1 MRSDYPPDSKTVKG
15 AGTVEEKDGK
25 TRRLVLGF
33 DAGCMTCSR
42 LAERIEDRVGDR
54 IEVRSLN
61 DPFMARWREQALGK
75 DAPWVPTLV
84 EVEGDAIRAWTGVRM
99 GARLS
104 RVLGPVATWRMM
116 QVLGEANA
124 DHELADSTA
133 VNAISGLT
141 RGQFLKGVGGAA
153 VAVSILGGTGKL
165 PAPAEAAVSVR
176 VEEIVGSELVGI
188 ARRVAE
194 RKDVRNV
201 MDAGWREKVRGGSV
215 IDAGGADMEV
225 RAIDFGEGRVSFANG
240 EFAVSGDLAVLK
252 AARHELPHGNS
263 VMAVSY
269 AMPERNRLLVYYEY
283 EKPVF
288 LPKDQAKTKT
298 EALLYR
304 QEGDELVLERASSN
318 RHSQVLLHEEGTS
331 STLASRSTSCRSDRH
346 CNNPCDIVYGYSRCH
361 RLKSIRCVV
370 RQCRLCAIACFGGY
384 LLCAACALVVCAT
397 GVIRECCSGGY
408 GCKRCGWCH

>member
-1 MRSDYPPDSKTVKG
+1 
-15 AGTVEEKDGK
+15 VEEKDGK

-33 DAGCMTCSR
+33 DAGCMTCSE
-42 LAERIEDRVGDR
+42 LARRIEERVGNK
-54 IEVRSLN
+54 IEVLSLN
-61 DPFMARWREQALGK
+61 DPAMDHWRREAFGE
-75 DAPWVPTLV
+75 DAPWAPTLV
-84 EVEGDAIRAWTGVRM
+84 EVDHGKVRAWTGVRM

-124 DHELADSTA
+124 DLHLADSVAARAT
-133 VNAISGLT
+133 SGLT

-153 VAVSILGGTGKL
+153 VAISVLEGTGKL

-176 VEEIVGSELVGI
+176 VEEIGGSELVGI
-188 ARRVAE
+188 ARSVAE

-201 MDAGWREKVRGGSV
+201 MDALWREKVRGGRV
-215 IDAGGADMEV
+215 IDTGEADMDV

-263 VMAVSY
+263 LMAVSY
-269 AMPERNRLLVYYEY
+269 AMPERNRILVYYEY
-283 EKPVF
+283 DKPVF
-288 LPKDQAKTKT
+288 LPKDQAKTRT

-304 QEGDELVLERASSN
+304 QEGEELVLEKASSN
-318 RHSQVLLHEEGTS
+318 RHSQVLLQEEGAS
-331 STLASRSTSCRSDRH
+331 STLTTRSVSCRGDRH
-346 CNNPCDIVYGYSRCH
+346 CDSPCDIVYGYSRCH

-370 RQCRLCAIACFGGY
+370 RQCRLCAVACLGGY
-384 LLCAACALVVCAT
+384 LLCAACALVVCAV
-397 GVIRECCSGGY
+397 GVVRECCSGGY
-408 GCKRCGWCH
+408 GCKRCGYCRG

>member
-1 MRSDYPPDSKTVKG
+1 
-15 AGTVEEKDGK
+15 VEQRDGK

-33 DAGCMTCSR
+33 DAGCMTCSE
-42 LAERIEDRVGDR
+42 LARRIEERVGNK
-54 IEVRSLN
+54 IEVLSLN
-61 DPFMARWREQALGK
+61 DPFMARWREQVLGK

-84 EVEGDAIRAWTGVRM
+84 EVEGGAIHAWTGVRM

-104 RVLGPVATWRMM
+104 RALGPLATWRVM
-116 QVLGEANA
+116 QVLGEAN
-124 DHELADSTA
+124 DDLELVDSVA
-133 VNAISGLT
+133 ARAASGLT

-153 VAVSILGGTGKL
+153 VAMSILGGTGKL

-201 MDAGWREKVRGGSV
+201 MDAAWREKVRGGSV
-215 IDAGGADMEV
+215 IDAGGADTEV
-225 RAIDFGEGRVSFANG
+225 RAIDFGEGRVSFAHG
-240 EFAVSGDLAVLK
+240 QFAVSGDLAVLK
-252 AARHELPHGNS
+252 AARHELPHENS
-263 VMAVSY
+263 LMAVSY
-269 AMPERNRLLVYYEY
+269 AMPQRNRLLVYYEY

-288 LPKDQAKTKT
+288 LPKDQAKTRT

-318 RHSQVLLHEEGTS
+318 RHPQVLLPEEGTS
-331 STLASRSTSCRSDRH
+331 STLASRSASCRGDRH
-346 CNNPCDIVYGYSRCH
+346 CNSPCDIVYGYSRCH
-361 RLKSIRCVV
+361 RLKSIRCVA
-370 RQCRLCAIACFGGY
+370 RQCRLCAITCLGGY
-384 LLCAACALVVCAT
+384 LLCAACALVVCT
-397 GVIRECCSGGY
+397 VGVIRECCSGGY

>member
-1 MRSDYPPDSKTVKG
+1 M
-15 AGTVEEKDGK
+15 EEKDGK

-33 DAGCMTCSR
+33 DAGCMTCSG

-61 DPFMARWREQALGK
+61 DPAMDHWRREAFGE
-75 DAPWVPTLV
+75 DAPWAPTLV
-84 EVEGDAIRAWTGVRM
+84 EVERGRVRAWTGARM
-99 GARLS
+99 AARLS

-124 DHELADSTA
+124 DLELTDSTA
-133 VNAISGLT
+133 VNALSGLT

-176 VEEIVGSELVGI
+176 VEEIVGSELVSV

-201 MDAGWREKVRGGSV
+201 MDAAWQEQVRGGSV
-215 IDAGGADMEV
+215 LDAGGADAEV
-225 RAIDFGEGRVSFANG
+225 QAIDFGEGRVSFANG

-263 VMAVSY
+263 LMAVSY
-269 AMPERNRLLVYYEY
+269 AMPESNRLLVYYEY

-318 RHSQVLLHEEGTS
+318 RHSQVLLQEEGTS
-331 STLASRSTSCRSDRH
+331 SQLASRSASCRPDRR
-346 CNNPCDIVYGYSRCH
+346 CNGPCDIVYGYSRCH
-361 RLKSIRCVV
+361 RLKSIRCVA
-370 RQCRLCAIACFGGY
+370 RQCRLCAITCLGGY
-384 LLCAACALVVCAT
+384 LLCAACALVICAT

>member
-1 MRSDYPPDSKTVKG
+1 
-15 AGTVEEKDGK
+15 VEEKDGK

-33 DAGCMTCSR
+33 DAGCMTCSE
-42 LAERIEDRVGDR
+42 LARRIEERVGNK
-54 IEVRSLN
+54 IEVLSLN
-61 DPFMARWREQALGK
+61 DPAMDHWRREAFGG
-75 DAPWVPTLV
+75 DAPWAPTLV
-84 EVEGDAIRAWTGVRM
+84 EVDHGKVRAWTGVRM

-124 DHELADSTA
+124 DLHLADSVAARAT
-133 VNAISGLT
+133 SGLT

-153 VAVSILGGTGKL
+153 VAISVLGGTGKL

-176 VEEIVGSELVGI
+176 VEEIAGSELVGI
-188 ARRVAE
+188 ARSVAE

-201 MDAGWREKVRGGSV
+201 MDALWREKVRGGRV
-215 IDAGGADMEV
+215 IDTGEADMDV
-225 RAIDFGEGRVSFANG
+225 QAIDFGEGRVSFANG

-263 VMAVSY
+263 LTAVSY
-269 AMPERNRLLVYYEY
+269 AMPDRNRILVYYEY
-283 EKPVF
+283 DKPVF
-288 LPKDQAKTKT
+288 LPKDQAKTRT

-318 RHSQVLLHEEGTS
+318 RHSQVLLEEEGTS
-331 STLASRSTSCRSDRH
+331 STLATRSVSCRGDRH
-346 CNNPCDIVYGYSRCH
+346 CDSPCDIVYGYSRCH

-370 RQCRLCAIACFGGY
+370 RQCRLCAIACLGGY

-408 GCKRCGWCH
+408 GCKRCGYCRG

>member
-1 MRSDYPPDSKTVKG
+1 
-15 AGTVEEKDGK
+15 
-25 TRRLVLGF
+25 
-33 DAGCMTCSR
+33 
-42 LAERIEDRVGDR
+42 
-54 IEVRSLN
+54 
-61 DPFMARWREQALGK
+61 MARWREQALGK

-104 RVLGPVATWRMM
+104 RALGPLATWRVM
-116 QVLGEANA
+116 QVLGEAN
-124 DHELADSTA
+124 DELELVDSVA
-133 VNAISGLT
+133 ARAASGLT

-153 VAVSILGGTGKL
+153 VAISILGGTGKL
-165 PAPAEAAVSVR
+165 PASAEAAVSVG
-176 VEEIVGSELVGI
+176 VEEIVGGELVGI

-201 MDAGWREKVRGGSV
+201 MDAVWREKVRGGSV
-215 IDAGGADMEV
+215 IDAGGADMEIK
-225 RAIDFGEGRVSFANG
+225 AIDFGEGRVSFVNG

-263 VMAVSY
+263 LMALSY
-269 AMPERNRLLVYYEY
+269 AMPERNRILVYYEY
-283 EKPVF
+283 DKPVF
-288 LPKDQAKTKT
+288 LPKDQAKTRT

-318 RHSQVLLHEEGTS
+318 RHSQVLLQEEGTS
-331 STLASRSTSCRSDRH
+331 STLATRSVSCRGDRH

-370 RQCRLCAIACFGGY
+370 RQCRLCAIACLGGY

>member
-1 MRSDYPPDSKTVKG
+1 MEQTRYEG
-15 AGTVEEKDGK
+15 
-25 TRRLVLGF
+25 RRLVLGF
-33 DAGCMTCSR
+33 DAGCMTCSG
-42 LAERIEDRVGDR
+42 LAKRIEDRVGDK

-61 DPFMARWREQALGK
+61 DPAMDHWRREVFGE
-75 DAPWVPTLV
+75 DAPWAPTLV
-84 EVEGDAIRAWTGVRM
+84 EIEHGRVKAWTGVRM

-124 DHELADSTA
+124 DLELADSTA
-133 VNAISGLT
+133 VNAISGLS

-153 VAVSILGGTGKL
+153 VAISILGGTGKL

-176 VEEIVGSELVGI
+176 VEEIVGRELVGI
-188 ARRVAE
+188 ARGVAA

-201 MDAGWREKVRGGSV
+201 TNAAWREKVRGGSV
-215 IDAGGADMEV
+215 IDAGGADVEM
-225 RAIDFGEGRVSFANG
+225 RAIDFGGGRVSFANN
-240 EFAVSGDLAVLK
+240 EFSVSGDLAVLK
-252 AARHELPHGNS
+252 AARHELPHGNRLL
-263 VMAVSY
+263 AVTY
-269 AMPERNRLLVYYEY
+269 AMPESNQILVYYEY
-283 EKPVF
+283 DKPVY

-318 RHSQVLLHEEGTS
+318 RHPQILLQEEGAS
-331 STLASRSTSCRSDRH
+331 STLDTRSVSCRGDRH
-346 CNNPCDIVYGYSRCH
+346 CDNPCDIVYGYSRCH

-370 RQCRLCAIACFGGY
+370 GQCRICAIACLGGY
-384 LLCAACALVVCAT
+384 LLCAACALAVCT
-397 GVIRECCSGGY
+397 VGVIRECCSGGY

>member
-1 MRSDYPPDSKTVKG
+1 MEQTRDEG
-15 AGTVEEKDGK
+15 
-25 TRRLVLGF
+25 RRLVLGF
-33 DAGCMTCSR
+33 DAGCMTCSG

-61 DPFMARWREQALGK
+61 DPAMDHWRREALGE
-75 DAPWVPTLV
+75 DAPWAPTLV
-84 EVEGDAIRAWTGVRM
+84 EVDHGKVRAWTGARM
-99 GARLS
+99 AARLS
-104 RVLGPVATWRMM
+104 RVLGPIATWRMM

-124 DHELADSTA
+124 DLELTDSTA

-176 VEEIVGSELVGI
+176 VEEIVGSELVGV

-201 MDAGWREKVRGGSV
+201 MDAAWREKVRGGSV
-215 IDAGGADMEV
+215 LDAGGADAEV
-225 RAIDFGEGRVSFANG
+225 QAIDFGEGRVSFADG
-240 EFAVSGDLAVLK
+240 DFAVSGDLAVLK

-288 LPKDQAKTKT
+288 LPKDQAKTRT

-318 RHSQVLLHEEGTS
+318 RHSQVLLQEEGTL
-331 STLASRSTSCRSDRH
+331 STLESRRASCLPDRN
-346 CNNPCDIVYGYSRCH
+346 CNGPCDIVYGYSRCR
-361 RLKSIRCVV
+361 RLKSIRCVA
-370 RQCRLCAIACFGGY
+370 RQCRLCAITCLGGY

>member
-1 MRSDYPPDSKTVKG
+1 
-15 AGTVEEKDGK
+15 VEQRNGK

-33 DAGCMTCSR
+33 DAGCMTCGG
-42 LAERIEDRVGDR
+42 LAKRIEDRVGDR

-61 DPFMARWREQALGK
+61 DPAMDHWRREAFGE
-75 DAPWVPTLV
+75 DAPWAPTLV
-84 EVEGDAIRAWTGVRM
+84 EVEHGKVRAWTGVRM

-124 DHELADSTA
+124 DLELTESTA

-153 VAVSILGGTGKL
+153 VAMSILGGTGKL

-176 VEEIVGSELVGI
+176 VEEIGGNELVGI
-188 ARRVAE
+188 ARKVAE

-201 MDAGWREKVRGGSV
+201 MDARWREKVRGGSV
-215 IDAGGADMEV
+215 IDAGGTDTEV
-225 RAIDFGEGRVSFANG
+225 QAIDFGEGRVTFANG
-240 EFAVSGDLAVLK
+240 GFAVSGDLAVLK

-263 VMAVSY
+263 LTAVSY
-269 AMPERNRLLVYYEY
+269 AMPERNRILVYYEY
-283 EKPVF
+283 DKPVF
-288 LPKDQAKTKT
+288 LPKDQAKTRT

-304 QEGDELVLERASSN
+304 QEGDELVLEKASSN
-318 RHSQVLLHEEGTS
+318 RHLQVLLQEEGTS
-331 STLASRSTSCRSDRH
+331 PMLATRSVSCRGDRH
-346 CNNPCDIVYGYSRCH
+346 CDGPCDIVYGYSRCH

-370 RQCRLCAIACFGGY
+370 RQCRLCAIACLGGY

>member
-1 MRSDYPPDSKTVKG
+1 
-15 AGTVEEKDGK
+15 VEEKDGT

-33 DAGCMTCSR
+33 DAGCMTCSE
-42 LAERIEDRVGDR
+42 LARRIEERVGNKL
-54 IEVRSLN
+54 EVLSLN

-104 RVLGPVATWRMM
+104 RALGPLATWRVM
-116 QVLGEANA
+116 QVLGEAN
-124 DHELADSTA
+124 DELELVDSVA
-133 VNAISGLT
+133 ARAASGLT

-153 VAVSILGGTGKL
+153 VAISILGGTGKL
-165 PAPAEAAVSVR
+165 PASAEAAVSVG
-176 VEEIVGSELVGI
+176 VEEIVGGELVGI

-201 MDAGWREKVRGGSV
+201 MDAVWREKVRGGSV
-215 IDAGGADMEV
+215 IDAGGADMEIK
-225 RAIDFGEGRVSFANG
+225 AIDFGEGRVSFVNG

-263 VMAVSY
+263 LMALSY
-269 AMPERNRLLVYYEY
+269 AMPERNRILVYYEY
-283 EKPVF
+283 DKPVF
-288 LPKDQAKTKT
+288 LPKDQAKTRT

-318 RHSQVLLHEEGTS
+318 RHSQVLLQEEGTS
-331 STLASRSTSCRSDRH
+331 STLATRNVSCRGDRH

-370 RQCRLCAIACFGGY
+370 RQCRLCALACLGGY

>member
-1 MRSDYPPDSKTVKG
+1 
-15 AGTVEEKDGK
+15 VEQRDGK

-33 DAGCMTCSR
+33 DAGCMTCSE
-42 LAERIEDRVGDR
+42 LARRIEERVGNK
-54 IEVRSLN
+54 IEVLSLN
-61 DPFMARWREQALGK
+61 DPFMARWREQVLGK

-84 EVEGDAIRAWTGVRM
+84 EVEGGAIHAWTGVRM

-104 RVLGPVATWRMM
+104 RALGPLATWRVM
-116 QVLGEANA
+116 QVLGEAN
-124 DHELADSTA
+124 DDLELVDSVA
-133 VNAISGLT
+133 ARAASGLT

-153 VAVSILGGTGKL
+153 VAMSILGGTGKL

-201 MDAGWREKVRGGSV
+201 MDAAWREKVRGGSV
-215 IDAGGADMEV
+215 IDAGGADTEV
-225 RAIDFGEGRVSFANG
+225 RAIDFGEGRVSFAHG
-240 EFAVSGDLAVLK
+240 QFAVSGDLAVLK
-252 AARHELPHGNS
+252 AARHELPHENS
-263 VMAVSY
+263 LMAVSY
-269 AMPERNRLLVYYEY
+269 AMPQRNRLLVYYEY

-331 STLASRSTSCRSDRH
+331 STLASRSASCRPDRH
-346 CNNPCDIVYGYSRCH
+346 CNNPCDIVYGYSRCR
-361 RLKSIRCVV
+361 RLESIRCVA
-370 RQCRLCAIACFGGY
+370 RQCRLCAITCLGGY
-384 LLCAACALVVCAT
+384 LLCAACALVICAT

>member
-15 AGTVEEKDGK
+15 EGTVEEKDGK
-25 TRRLVLGF
+25 ARRLVLGF

-84 EVEGDAIRAWTGVRM
+84 ETEGNAIRAWTGVRM
-99 GARLS
+99 AARLS

-124 DHELADSTA
+124 DHELTDSTA

-176 VEEIVGSELVGI
+176 VEEIVGSELDGI

-215 IDAGGADMEV
+215 IDAGGADMEL

-252 AARHELPHGNS
+252 AARHELPNGNS
-263 VMAVSY
+263 LMAVSY

-288 LPKDQAKTKT
+288 LPKDQAKTRT

-304 QEGDELVLERASSN
+304 QEGEELVLEKASSN
-318 RHSQVLLHEEGTS
+318 RHSQVLLQEEGAS
-331 STLASRSTSCRSDRH
+331 STLTTRSVSCRGDRH
-346 CNNPCDIVYGYSRCH
+346 CDSPCDIVYGYSRCH

-370 RQCRLCAIACFGGY
+370 RQ
-384 LLCAACALVVCAT
+384 
-397 GVIRECCSGGY
+397 
-408 GCKRCGWCH
+408 

>member
-1 MRSDYPPDSKTVKG
+1 
-15 AGTVEEKDGK
+15 VEEKDGT

-33 DAGCMTCSR
+33 DAGCMTCSE
-42 LAERIEDRVGDR
+42 LARRIEERVGNKL
-54 IEVRSLN
+54 EVLSLN

-104 RVLGPVATWRMM
+104 RALGPLATWRVM
-116 QVLGEANA
+116 QVLGEAN
-124 DHELADSTA
+124 DELELVDSVA
-133 VNAISGLT
+133 ARAASGLT

-153 VAVSILGGTGKL
+153 VAISILGGTGKL
-165 PAPAEAAVSVR
+165 PASAEATVSVG
-176 VEEIVGSELVGI
+176 VEEIVGGELVGI

-201 MDAGWREKVRGGSV
+201 MDAVWREKVRGGSV
-215 IDAGGADMEV
+215 IDAGGADMEIK
-225 RAIDFGEGRVSFANG
+225 AIDFGEGRVSFVNG

-263 VMAVSY
+263 LMALSY
-269 AMPERNRLLVYYEY
+269 AMPERNRILVYYEY
-283 EKPVF
+283 DKPVF
-288 LPKDQAKTKT
+288 LPKDQAKTRT

-318 RHSQVLLHEEGTS
+318 RHSQVLLQEEGTS
-331 STLASRSTSCRSDRH
+331 STLATRSVSCRGDRH

-370 RQCRLCAIACFGGY
+370 RQCRLCAIACLGGY

>member
-1 MRSDYPPDSKTVKG
+1 
-15 AGTVEEKDGK
+15 VEEKDGK
-25 TRRLVLGF
+25 ARRLVLGF
-33 DAGCMTCSR
+33 DAGCMTCSG

-61 DPFMARWREQALGK
+61 DPAMDHWRREALGG
-75 DAPWVPTLV
+75 DAPWAPTLV
-84 EVEGDAIRAWTGVRM
+84 EVDHGKVRAWTGARM
-99 GARLS
+99 AARLS

-124 DHELADSTA
+124 DFELADSTA

-165 PAPAEAAVSVR
+165 PAPSEAAVSVR

-201 MDAGWREKVRGGSV
+201 MNAAWREKVRGGSV
-215 IDAGGADMEV
+215 LDAGGAVAEV
-225 RAIDFGEGRVSFANG
+225 KAIDFGEGRVSFANG

-283 EKPVF
+283 GKPVF

-318 RHSQVLLHEEGTS
+318 RHSQVLLQEEGRS
-331 STLASRSTSCRSDRH
+331 STLASRSASCLPDRH
-346 CNNPCDIVYGYSRCH
+346 CNSPCDIVYGYSRCR
-361 RLKSIRCVV
+361 RLKSIRCVA
-370 RQCRLCAIACFGGY
+370 RQCRLCAITCLGGY

>member
-1 MRSDYPPDSKTVKG
+1 
-15 AGTVEEKDGK
+15 VEEKDGT

-33 DAGCMTCSR
+33 DAGCMTCSE
-42 LAERIEDRVGDR
+42 LARRIEERVGNKL
-54 IEVRSLN
+54 EVLSLN

-104 RVLGPVATWRMM
+104 RALGPLATWRVM
-116 QVLGEANA
+116 QVLGEAN
-124 DHELADSTA
+124 DELELVDSVA
-133 VNAISGLT
+133 ARAASGLT

-153 VAVSILGGTGKL
+153 VAISILGGTGKL
-165 PAPAEAAVSVR
+165 PASAEAAVSVG
-176 VEEIVGSELVGI
+176 VEEIVGGELVGI

-201 MDAGWREKVRGGSV
+201 MDAVWREKVRGGSV
-215 IDAGGADMEV
+215 IDAGGADMEIK
-225 RAIDFGEGRVSFANG
+225 AIDFGEGRVSFVNG

-263 VMAVSY
+263 LMALSY
-269 AMPERNRLLVYYEY
+269 AMPERNRILVYYEY
-283 EKPVF
+283 DKPVF
-288 LPKDQAKTKT
+288 LPKDQAKTRT

-318 RHSQVLLHEEGTS
+318 RHSQVLLQEEGTS
-331 STLASRSTSCRSDRH
+331 STLATRSVSCRGDRH

-370 RQCRLCAIACFGGY
+370 RQCRLCALACLGGY

>member
-1 MRSDYPPDSKTVKG
+1 
-15 AGTVEEKDGK
+15 VEQRDRK

-33 DAGCMTCSR
+33 DAGCMTCSE
-42 LAERIEDRVGDR
+42 LASRIEERAGNK
-54 IEVRSLN
+54 IEVLSLD

-84 EVEGDAIRAWTGVRM
+84 EVEGDEIRAWTGVRM

-104 RVLGPVATWRMM
+104 RALGPLATWRVM
-116 QVLGEANA
+116 QVLGEAN
-124 DHELADSTA
+124 DDLELVDSVA
-133 VNAISGLT
+133 ARAASGLT

-153 VAVSILGGTGKL
+153 VAVSILRGTGKR
-165 PAPAEAAVSVR
+165 PAPAEAAVPAR
-176 VEEIVGSELVGI
+176 VEEIAGSELVGI
-188 ARRVAE
+188 ARKMAE

-201 MDAGWREKVRGGSV
+201 MDTIWREKVRGGRV
-215 IDAGGADMEV
+215 IDAGGADTEV

-240 EFAVSGDLAVLK
+240 QFSVSGDLAVLK

-263 VMAVSY
+263 MMAVSY

-288 LPKDQAKTKT
+288 LPKDQAKTRT

-318 RHSQVLLHEEGTS
+318 RHSQVLLQEEGTS
-331 STLASRSTSCRSDRH
+331 SALASRSASCRQDRH
-346 CNNPCDIVYGYSRCH
+346 CDGPCDIVYGYSRCH
-361 RLKSIRCVV
+361 RLKSIRCVA
-370 RQCRLCAIACFGGY
+370 RQCRLCAVACFGGY
-384 LLCAACALVVCAT
+384 LLCAACALVVCAV

>member
-1 MRSDYPPDSKTVKG
+1 MEQTG
-15 AGTVEEKDGK
+15 NEG
-25 TRRLVLGF
+25 RRLVLGF

-54 IEVRSLN
+54 IEIRSLN
-61 DPFMARWREQALGK
+61 DPAMAHWRREALGEN
-75 DAPWVPTLV
+75 APWAPTLV
-84 EVEGDAIRAWTGVRM
+84 EVEPGKVRAWTGARM
-99 GARLS
+99 AARLS

-176 VEEIVGSELVGI
+176 VEEIVGSELVSI

-201 MDAGWREKVRGGSV
+201 MDTVWREKVRRGSV
-215 IDAGGADMEV
+215 IDAGGADMEL
-225 RAIDFGEGRVSFANG
+225 RAIDFGEGRVSFAHG

-252 AARHELPHGNS
+252 AARREPPHGNS

-318 RHSQVLLHEEGTS
+318 RHSQVLL
-331 STLASRSTSCRSDRH
+331 
-346 CNNPCDIVYGYSRCH
+346 
-361 RLKSIRCVV
+361 
-370 RQCRLCAIACFGGY
+370 
-384 LLCAACALVVCAT
+384 
-397 GVIRECCSGGY
+397 
-408 GCKRCGWCH
+408 

>member
-1 MRSDYPPDSKTVKG
+1 
-15 AGTVEEKDGK
+15 VEEKDGT

-33 DAGCMTCSR
+33 DAGCMTCSE
-42 LAERIEDRVGDR
+42 LARRIEERVGNKLE
-54 IEVRSLN
+54 ILSLN

-104 RVLGPVATWRMM
+104 RALGPLATWRVM
-116 QVLGEANA
+116 QVLGEAN
-124 DHELADSTA
+124 DELELVDSVA
-133 VNAISGLT
+133 ARAASGLT

-153 VAVSILGGTGKL
+153 VAISILGGTGKL
-165 PAPAEAAVSVR
+165 PASAEAAVSVG
-176 VEEIVGSELVGI
+176 VEEIVGGELVGI

-201 MDAGWREKVRGGSV
+201 MDAVWREKVRGGSV
-215 IDAGGADMEV
+215 IDAGGADMEIK
-225 RAIDFGEGRVSFANG
+225 AIDFGEGRVSFVNG

-263 VMAVSY
+263 LMALSY
-269 AMPERNRLLVYYEY
+269 AMPERNRILVYYEY
-283 EKPVF
+283 DKPVF
-288 LPKDQAKTKT
+288 LPKDQAKTRT

-318 RHSQVLLHEEGTS
+318 RHSQVLLQEEGTS
-331 STLASRSTSCRSDRH
+331 STLATRSVSCRGDRH

-370 RQCRLCAIACFGGY
+370 RQCRLCALACLGGY

>member
-1 MRSDYPPDSKTVKG
+1 
-15 AGTVEEKDGK
+15 VEEKDGT

-33 DAGCMTCSR
+33 DAGCMTCSE
-42 LAERIEDRVGDR
+42 LARRIEERVGNKL
-54 IEVRSLN
+54 EVLSLN

-104 RVLGPVATWRMM
+104 RALGPLATWRVM
-116 QVLGEANA
+116 QVLGEAN
-124 DHELADSTA
+124 DELELVDSVA
-133 VNAISGLT
+133 ARAASGLT

-153 VAVSILGGTGKL
+153 VAISILGGTGKL
-165 PAPAEAAVSVR
+165 PASAEAAVSVG
-176 VEEIVGSELVGI
+176 VEEIVGGELVGI

-201 MDAGWREKVRGGSV
+201 MDAVWREKVRGGSV
-215 IDAGGADMEV
+215 IDAGGADMEIK
-225 RAIDFGEGRVSFANG
+225 AIDFGEGRVSFVNG

-263 VMAVSY
+263 LMALSY
-269 AMPERNRLLVYYEY
+269 AMPERNRILVYYEY
-283 EKPVF
+283 DKPVF
-288 LPKDQAKTKT
+288 LPKDQAKTRT

-318 RHSQVLLHEEGTS
+318 RHSQVLLQEEGTS
-331 STLASRSTSCRSDRH
+331 STLATRNVSCRGDRH

-370 RQCRLCAIACFGGY
+370 RQCRLCAIACLGGY

>member
-1 MRSDYPPDSKTVKG
+1 MEQTRDEG
-15 AGTVEEKDGK
+15 
-25 TRRLVLGF
+25 RRLVLGF
-33 DAGCMTCSR
+33 DAGCMTCSG
-42 LAERIEDRVGDR
+42 LAERIEDRVGNR

-84 EVEGDAIRAWTGVRM
+84 EVEGDEIRAWTGIRM

-116 QVLGEANA
+116 QVLGEANV
-124 DHELADSTA
+124 DLELSDSTA

-153 VAVSILGGTGKL
+153 VAISILGGTGKL
-165 PAPAEAAVSVR
+165 PAPAEAAASVS
-176 VEEIVGSELVGI
+176 VEEIVGGDLVGI
-188 ARRVAE
+188 ARSVAE

-201 MDAGWREKVRGGSV
+201 MDAVWREKVRGGSV
-215 IDAGGADMEV
+215 IDTGGADAEV
-225 RAIDFGEGRVSFANG
+225 RAIDLGGGRVSFVHD
-240 EFAVSGDLAVLK
+240 ELSLSGDLAVLR
-252 AARHELPHGNS
+252 AARHELPHGNGLL
-263 VMAVSY
+263 AVSY
-269 AMPERNRLLVYYEY
+269 AMPERNRILVYYEY
-283 EKPVF
+283 DKPVF
-288 LPKDQAKTKT
+288 LPKDQAKTRT

-318 RHSQVLLHEEGTS
+318 RRSQVLLQEEGES
-331 STLASRSTSCRSDRH
+331 STLATRSVSCRGDRH
-346 CNNPCDIVYGYSRCH
+346 CDSPCDIVYGYSRCH

-370 RQCRLCAIACFGGY
+370 RQCRLCAVACLGGY
-384 LLCAACALVVCAT
+384 LLCAACALVVCT
-397 GVIRECCSGGY
+397 VGVIRECCSGGY

>member
-1 MRSDYPPDSKTVKG
+1 
-15 AGTVEEKDGK
+15 VEEKDGT

-33 DAGCMTCSR
+33 DAGCMTCSE
-42 LAERIEDRVGDR
+42 LARRIEERVGNKL
-54 IEVRSLN
+54 EVLSLN

-104 RVLGPVATWRMM
+104 RALGPLATWRVM
-116 QVLGEANA
+116 QVLGEAN
-124 DHELADSTA
+124 DELELVDSVA
-133 VNAISGLT
+133 ARAASGLT

-153 VAVSILGGTGKL
+153 VAISILGGTGKL
-165 PAPAEAAVSVR
+165 PASAEATVSVG
-176 VEEIVGSELVGI
+176 VEEIVGGELVGI

-201 MDAGWREKVRGGSV
+201 MDAVWREKVRGGSV
-215 IDAGGADMEV
+215 IDAGGADMEIK
-225 RAIDFGEGRVSFANG
+225 AIDFGEGRVSFAHG
-240 EFAVSGDLAVLK
+240 QFAVSGDLAVLK

-263 VMAVSY
+263 LMALSY
-269 AMPERNRLLVYYEY
+269 AMPERNRILVYYEY
-283 EKPVF
+283 DKPVF
-288 LPKDQAKTKT
+288 LPKDQAKTRT

-318 RHSQVLLHEEGTS
+318 RHSQVLLQEEGTS
-331 STLASRSTSCRSDRH
+331 STLATRSVSCRGDRH

-370 RQCRLCAIACFGGY
+370 RQCRLCALACLGGY

>member
-1 MRSDYPPDSKTVKG
+1 
-15 AGTVEEKDGK
+15 VEEKDGT

-33 DAGCMTCSR
+33 DAGCMTCSE
-42 LAERIEDRVGDR
+42 LARRIEERVGNKL
-54 IEVRSLN
+54 EVLSLN

-104 RVLGPVATWRMM
+104 RALGPLATWRVM
-116 QVLGEANA
+116 QVLGEAN
-124 DHELADSTA
+124 DELELVDSVA
-133 VNAISGLT
+133 ARAASGLT

-153 VAVSILGGTGKL
+153 VAISILGGTGKL
-165 PAPAEAAVSVR
+165 PASAEATVSVG
-176 VEEIVGSELVGI
+176 VEEIVGGELVGI

-201 MDAGWREKVRGGSV
+201 MDAVWREKVRGGSV
-215 IDAGGADMEV
+215 IDAGGADMEIK
-225 RAIDFGEGRVSFANG
+225 AIDFGEGRVSFVNG

-263 VMAVSY
+263 LMALSY
-269 AMPERNRLLVYYEY
+269 AMPERNRILVYYEY
-283 EKPVF
+283 DKPVF
-288 LPKDQAKTKT
+288 LPKDQAKTRT

-318 RHSQVLLHEEGTS
+318 RHSQVLLQEEGTS
-331 STLASRSTSCRSDRH
+331 STLATRSVSCRGDRH

-370 RQCRLCAIACFGGY
+370 RQCRLCALACLGGY

>member
-1 MRSDYPPDSKTVKG
+1 MEQTRSE
-15 AGTVEEKDGK
+15 A
-25 TRRLVLGF
+25 RRLVLGF
-33 DAGCMTCSR
+33 DAGCMTCSG

-54 IEVRSLN
+54 VEVRSLN
-61 DPFMARWREQALGK
+61 DPLMARWREQALGK

-84 EVEGDAIRAWTGVRM
+84 EIEGDEIRAWTGIRM

-124 DHELADSTA
+124 DLELADSTA

-153 VAVSILGGTGKL
+153 VAISILGGTGKL
-165 PAPAEAAVSVR
+165 PAPAEAAASVR
-176 VEEIVGSELVGI
+176 VEEIVGRDLVSI

-194 RKDVRNV
+194 GKDVRNV
-201 MDAGWREKVRGGSV
+201 MDAVWREKVRGGSV
-215 IDAGGADMEV
+215 IDARGADAEV
-225 RAIDFGEGRVSFANG
+225 RAIDLGGGRVSFAHD
-240 EFAVSGDLAVLK
+240 ELSVSGDLAVLR
-252 AARHELPHGNS
+252 AARHELPYGNGLL
-263 VMAVSY
+263 AVSY
-269 AMPERNRLLVYYEY
+269 AMPERNRILVYYEY
-283 EKPVF
+283 DKPVF
-288 LPKDQAKTKT
+288 LPKDQAKTRT

-318 RHSQVLLHEEGTS
+318 RHSQVLLQEEEES
-331 STLASRSTSCRSDRH
+331 STLATRSVSCRGDRH
-346 CNNPCDIVYGYSRCH
+346 CDSPCDIVYGYSRCH

-370 RQCRLCAIACFGGY
+370 RQCRLCAVACFGGY
-384 LLCAACALVVCAT
+384 LLCAACALVVCT
-397 GVIRECCSGGY
+397 VGVIRECCSGGY